1 MTVSPPG
8 PIEVAAAPNRK
19 RSVNLE
25 KLQPADETIGDEA
38 GQGIRVLIVDD
49 ERDTVMTLGIL
60 LRSSGFEV
68 HLVQA
73 AAEVSAAVGKLRPHA
88 VLLDI
93 GMPGQNGYE
102 VAKEVRSIY
111 RERCP
116 VLIAVTARA
125 GASDRRLAESS
136 GFSHYFAKPCD
147 PAELIRVLSSLHR
160 SAMTAAGA

>member
-1 MTVSPPG
+1 MRVSPREA
-8 PIEVAAAPNRK
+8 IEMGIAENRK
-19 RSVNLE
+19 RSVMRDLE
-25 KLQPADETIGDEA
+25 KLQPADETIGDDV

-60 LRSSGFEV
+60 LRSSGFDV

-73 AAEVSAAVGKLRPHA
+73 AAEVSMTVGQLRPHA

-93 GMPGQNGYE
+93 GMPERNGYE
-102 VAKEVRSIY
+102 VAKELRSIY
-111 RERCP
+111 GARCP
-116 VLIAVTARA
+116 VLLAVTARA

-147 PAELIRVLSSLHR
+147 PAELIRVLSSLQTA
-160 SAMTAAGA
+160 SA